1 MSKKSSFYDY
11 NLIAVILLLTCF
23 GLVML
28 YSTSAYTA
36 EIEFGDDMFFFRR
49 QAIITAAT
57 IVIAM
62 GISLIDYHILWN
74 FSWLIYIGSTVLMI
88 AVRFVGSSSHGARRW
103 LKIGIEFQ
111 PAEIAKIAVIT
122 FVPMLI
128 IRIGRDIKRLTW
140 VLLLMTAGLALSVI
154 ALVFTDNLSTAIIIF
169 AIDWVIV
176 FVAHPKTRPF
186 IITAV
191 IVLIL
196 TVIGVLWLW
205 NVAEMGMN
213 FRIDRILVWQNPE
226 KYSGSGGYQ
235 IMQALYAIGS
245 GGFFGKGL
253 GNSMQKLGWLPEAQ
267 NDMIFPIIIEE
278 LGIFGGLIVLILY
291 LYLLYRLMFIA
302 QNAPDEYGTLMV
314 TGVFAHV
321 AVQVIFNIC
330 VVLNLIPA
338 TGVTL
343 PFISYGGTSVFF
355 LMMEIAIALSVSR
368 RIYLGR
374 DIEKPKDLWGD
385 VVETGAAD

>member
-1 MSKKSSFYDY
+1 MSRKSSYYDY
-11 NLIAVILLLTCF
+11 NLIAVILLLICF

-36 EIEFGDDMFFFRR
+36 EIQYGDDMFFFRR
-49 QAIITAAT
+49 QALITGAT

-62 GISLIDYHILWN
+62 LISLADYHILWN
-74 FSWLIYIGSTVLMI
+74 LSWLIYIGSSILMI
-88 AVRFVGSSSHGARRW
+88 AVHFFGITRHGARRW

-128 IRIGRDIKRLTW
+128 VRMGRDMKNVKSMLIL
-140 VLLLMTAGLALSVI
+140 VAVGLILSVF

-169 AIDWVIV
+169 AIDWIII

-186 IITAV
+186 MIAAAV
-191 IVLIL
+191 LLAV

-226 KYSGSGGYQ
+226 KYSASGGYQ
-235 IMQALYAIGS
+235 IMQGLYAIGS

-253 GNSMQKLGWLPEAQ
+253 GNSMQKLGPIPEAQ

-278 LGIFGGLIVLILY
+278 LGIFGGVIILILY

-314 TGVFAHV
+314 AGVFAHV
-321 AVQVIFNIC
+321 SVQVIFNIC

-368 RIYLGR
+368 NIHQGR
-374 DIEKPKDLWGD
+374 KIERDLWGD
-385 VVETGAAD
+385 VVDA

>member
-1 MSKKSSFYDY
+1 M
-11 NLIAVILLLTCF
+11 
-23 GLVML
+23 
-28 YSTSAYTA
+28 
-36 EIEFGDDMFFFRR
+36 
-49 QAIITAAT
+49 
-57 IVIAM
+57 
-62 GISLIDYHILWN
+62 
-74 FSWLIYIGSTVLMI
+74 
-88 AVRFVGSSSHGARRW
+88 
-103 LKIGIEFQ
+103 
-111 PAEIAKIAVIT
+111 
-122 FVPMLI
+122 
-128 IRIGRDIKRLTW
+128 
-140 VLLLMTAGLALSVI
+140 
-154 ALVFTDNLSTAIIIF
+154 
-169 AIDWVIV
+169 IV

-191 IVLIL
+191 VVLIL

-278 LGIFGGLIVLILY
+278 LGIFGGLLVLILY

-374 DIEKPKDLWGD
+374 DIEKQRDLWGD
-385 VVETGAAD
+385 VVETGAGD

>member
-1 MSKKSSFYDY
+1 MSKKTSFYDY

-74 FSWLIYIGSTVLMI
+74 LSWLIYIGSTVLMI

-186 IITAV
+186 LIAAV
-191 IVLIL
+191 VVLIL

-226 KYSGSGGYQ
+226 KYS
-235 IMQALYAIGS
+235 GS

-374 DIEKPKDLWGD
+374 DIEKQRDLWGD
-385 VVETGAAD
+385 VVETGAGD

>member
-1 MSKKSSFYDY
+1 MNRKTSYYDY

-62 GISLIDYHILWN
+62 LISLVDYHILWN
-74 FSWLIYIGSTVLMI
+74 LSWIIYIGSAALMV
-88 AVRFVGSSSHGARRW
+88 AVRFFGTSSHGAKRW

-122 FVPMLI
+122 FIPMLVV
-128 IRIGRDIKRLTW
+128 RIGYDIRRISLMLIL
-140 VLLLMTAGLALSVI
+140 VFAGLLLSVL
-154 ALVFTDNLSTAIIIF
+154 ALVFTENLSTAIIIF
-169 AIDWVIV
+169 AIDWVII
-176 FVAHPKTRPF
+176 FVAHPKTKPF
-186 IITAV
+186 MIAAV
-191 IVLIL
+191 FLLIL
-196 TVIGVLWLW
+196 TIGGVLWLW

-213 FRIDRILVWQNPE
+213 FRVDRILVWQNPE
-226 KYSGSGGYQ
+226 KYSASGGYQ

-245 GGFFGKGL
+245 GGFLGKGL

-278 LGIFGGLIVLILY
+278 LGIFGGVIVLILY

-302 QNAPDEYGTLMV
+302 QNAPDEFGTLMV

-321 AVQVIFNIC
+321 AIQVIFNIC

-368 RIYLGR
+368 NIYQGR
-374 DIEKPKDLWGD
+374 KVEKDLWGD
-385 VVETGAAD
+385 VVDA